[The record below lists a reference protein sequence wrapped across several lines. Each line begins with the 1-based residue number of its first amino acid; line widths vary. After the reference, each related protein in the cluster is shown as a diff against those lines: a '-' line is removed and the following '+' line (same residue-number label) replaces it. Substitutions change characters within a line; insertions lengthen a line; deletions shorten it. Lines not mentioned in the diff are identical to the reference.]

1 MNHGMQTLSHFS
13 DERIR
18 TYMQTAGGSGAV
30 QAPERRIKR
39 WRRH

>member
-18 TYMQTAGGSGAV
+18 TYMQSSAGGAA
-30 QAPERRIKR
+30 QAPEQRIKR
-39 WRRH
+39 WRRR